1 MLSIA
6 AAWFAARQAFA
17 ADPPVTS
24 TAAAVLHL
32 TDGNFLSGEL
42 KDSTKPGVIRWHATP
57 FVSTFEF
64 PVNAVN
70 AIHWPPPATIAKP
83 SADYCF
89 ELAAGD
95 VVFGRLVGLDDKQA
109 ELDVP
114 RIGHVHV
121 DRSHLHRIYRWRDS
135 ADLIYLGPNGLNGW
149 TETNPMQ
156 ANLGNGRRGNL
167 LIRRVAPNGLP
178 APTAPEAPPAEKGWR
193 EESGQLVTEK
203 EGAAIGGDFGLPAR
217 ASIEFEISW
226 KNKPDFVFALGVNDA
241 DRAATSKRLSL
252 RGRW

>member
-1 MLSIA
+1 MSKKPTGHSRLPSLRLTQLTLVLSLA

-24 TAAAVLHL
+24 PAAAVLHL

-57 FVSTFEF
+57 FVSTFDF

-114 RIGHVHV
+114 RIGHLHV

-149 TETNPMQ
+149 TETNPTQ
-156 ANLGNGRRGNL
+156 PNLGNGRVRNVSNSTSCAERTTRPERSRSSTRGERL
-167 LIRRVAPNGLP
+167 ARRVRSVGDG
-178 APTAPEAPPAEKGWR
+178 EGGSGDWR
-193 EESGQLVTEK
+193 
-203 EGAAIGGDFGLPAR
+203 
-217 ASIEFEISW
+217 
-226 KNKPDFVFALGVNDA
+226 
-241 DRAATSKRLSL
+241 
-252 RGRW
+252 